1 MHKPHPFLTRLA
13 IALLVDCFIWFQ
25 VPLVQAAVPTVSIS
39 NVPLTLVNPT
49 HPEVLLAVAN
59 SESMDGDLDGAIMTG
74 SGMVSGL
81 SSSSSPVDY
90 TVPSGFTPPCAPA
103 DASGSAP
110 YTVLGNASSPVCSNP
125 GDEYDNSASRLNVA
139 KAALSQVISY
149 YAANFDMGLMDY
161 SASATDNGTL
171 ETWLY
176 MMSEPGGFTF
186 GTSTSTPP
194 ADGGTWHPNPC
205 YDSTLSSCTTMESQA
220 ATTPG
225 ILSDPTALLSDPYIS
240 TLATSDNPFIN
251 DVFYTGPGEY
261 TRAFLNYDGPYCS
274 DGALCTGSLIY
285 SNYTLADYNSGGVS
299 TSYNG
304 SSPGGEGLTTTPT
317 NAGYIPHSTEVFYAE
332 RGFGYDANAAS
343 DAGHLLV
350 PIASYTTATGC
361 SGLTDLQ
368 CYIQEFTPA
377 LAPETN
383 DAASQE
389 IKAVSVQSP
398 IAGILKGA
406 YDYYTGTGGYTA
418 PVSNTTCA
426 ASKNVVLI
434 TDGLPTQDLSNQV
447 WPPLG
452 SRSAV
457 GFGESAT
464 FYLAGG
470 GTVSTTD
477 ASFASDVLAGETT
490 TLYSTNDQA
499 LQDTITELTDLK
511 SDHVTTYIVGMG
523 AGVDPAL
530 NPSAAATLKAMAIA
544 GGTSNYFPGISPQA
558 VTNDLETIFGAINVN
573 NVSTT
578 AASVNSTSLN
588 TGTVVYQAKFNSS
601 ALPYGDWTGEL
612 QAFPVSASGTVN
624 ITTGALWSA
633 AAELGSSLSG
643 TGWQSRAV
651 ATWNPTAASGAG
663 AGVPFAWSDLSA
675 AQQSALETLW
685 GTLST
690 TEQSEFSDNVATYG
704 QAVLD
709 YLMGD
714 TADQQ
719 PSGPFRDRSALLG
732 DIVDSNPVYV
742 GPPDG
747 TYTAPSYQ
755 TFAESLASR
764 MPVLYVG
771 ANDGMLHAFN
781 ALTGEEL
788 FTYVPNG
795 VFANLANL
803 TNPIYNQAHEF
814 YVDGSPTAG
823 DVQFSDGTWHTIVTG
838 GLNAGG
844 NSIYALDVTHPS
856 LLGTASGLASHVLWE
871 FSNPYLGLTY
881 SQPQIAQIDLG
892 GIPTSVV
899 IFGSGYNNSDGNPY
913 LFVVNAQ
920 TGALIDQISL
930 CSDVPSACASS
941 APNGLATPVVV
952 PSAGT
957 GYDDLVYVG
966 DLQGNLWRVDLSS
979 TAPINWSASVLYQAV
994 QSGVTQP
1001 ITTKPIVSLAPP
1013 GAPAGSLLVMFGTG
1027 QFLGTPDLTTTATQ
1041 SFYGVLDQTPPGG
1054 TPPASPPS
1062 IHKLVEQVLTD
1073 TTYSYTNSSG
1083 TTITLPVRTITSNT
1097 INWSSDS
1104 GWYVNLDPGERVITN
1119 PTIEGGGVIFTTYIP
1134 DASSS
1139 TSCSNGGTSYLMVLD
1154 YESGGAFP
1162 GPELDLNG
1170 GTTLN
1175 ASDQVG
1181 GENPVG
1187 IGLGNGFAAAPTLIR
1202 TRPGVI
1208 GDVKLVTLSTD
1219 TIASW
1224 KERGG
1229 NRGRLNWKEIR

>member
-1 MHKPHPFLTRLA
+1 MQPQPSLTRRLI
-13 IALLVDCFIWFQ
+13 IALVVDCFIWFQ
-25 VPLVQAAVPTVSIS
+25 VPVAQAAVPTISIS

-74 SGMVSGL
+74 SGAVSALAG
-81 SSSSSPVDY
+81 SSSPTDY
-90 TVPSGFTPPCAPA
+90 TVPSGFTPPCIPA
-103 DASGSAP
+103 NSTGVAP
-110 YTVLGNASSPVCSNP
+110 YTVTGSSSNPVCSNP

-161 SASATDNGTL
+161 SAGASSTNA
-171 ETWLY
+171 TWLY

-186 GTSTSTPP
+186 GTSTATPP
-194 ADGGTWHPNPC
+194 ADGGNWHPNPC
-205 YDSTLSSCTTMESQA
+205 YESTLASCTAIA
-220 ATTPG
+220 ATTV
-225 ILSDPTALLSDPYIS
+225 LSDPAALLADPYIS
-240 TLATSDNPFIN
+240 TLSTSDNPTIN
-251 DVFYTGPGEY
+251 DVLYAGQGQFS
-261 TRAFLNYDGPYCS
+261 RVFINYNGPYCS
-274 DGALCTGSLIY
+274 DGNYCLGSLIY
-285 SNYTLADYNSGGVS
+285 SNYTLSSYNSGNVL
-299 TSYNG
+299 TYYD
-304 SSPGGEGLTTTPT
+304 SSIPGGESLETNPT
-317 NAGYIPHSTEVFYAE
+317 NAGYIPHSSQVLYAE
-332 RGFGYDANAAS
+332 RGFGYDSNAAS
-343 DAGHLLV
+343 NNGNLLL
-350 PIASYTTATGC
+350 PIESYTEATGC
-361 SGLTDLQ
+361 SGLTELQ
-368 CYIQEFTPA
+368 CYIQRFTPY

-383 DAASQE
+383 DSSTPE
-389 IKAVSVQSP
+389 IKALAVQSP

-406 YDYYTGTGGYTA
+406 YDYYTGSDA
-418 PVSNTTCA
+418 PVSNTGCA
-426 ASKNVVLI
+426 ASRNVVLI
-434 TDGLPTQDLSNQV
+434 TDGLPTEDLSSAV

-464 FYLAGG
+464 FNLASG

-477 ASFASDVLAGETT
+477 SSFASDVLAGDTT
-490 TLYSTNDQA
+490 TLASTNDQA
-499 LQDTITELTDLK
+499 LSDTITELTDLK
-511 SDHVTTYIVGMG
+511 NAKITTYIVGMG
-523 AGVDPAL
+523 AGVDPEL
-530 NPSAAATLKAMAIA
+530 NPAAAATLKAMALA
-544 GGTSNYFPGISPQA
+544 GGTSNYYPGVSPEA

-588 TGTVVYQAKFNSS
+588 TGTVVYQAKFDSA
-601 ALPYGDWTGEL
+601 ALPYADWTGEL
-612 QAFPVSASGTVN
+612 QAFPVSSGGTVN
-624 ITTGALWSA
+624 IQTGALWSA
-633 AAELGSSLSG
+633 ASELGSALSG
-643 TGWQSRAV
+643 TGWQTRTV
-651 ATWNPTAASGAG
+651 ATWNPDAASGAG
-663 AGVPFAWSDLSA
+663 AGVPFTWADLSTT
-675 AQQSALETLW
+675 QQTDLETLW
-685 GTLST
+685 NTLST
-690 TEQSEFSDNVATYG
+690 SEQSQFGGNIATYG

-709 YLMGD
+709 YLVGD
-714 TADQQ
+714 TADAQ
-719 PSGPFRDRSALLG
+719 PNGPFRDRSALLG

-747 TYTAPSYQ
+747 TYTSSSYQ
-755 TFAESLASR
+755 TFAEDLANR
-764 MPVLYVG
+764 TPVLYVG

-781 ALTGEEL
+781 ALTGQEL
-788 FTYVPNG
+788 FSYVPNG

-803 TNPIYNQAHEF
+803 TNPTYNQAHEF
-814 YVDGSPTAG
+814 FVDGSPTAG
-823 DVQFSDGTWHTIVTG
+823 DIQYSDGSWHTIVTG

-844 NSIYALDVTHPS
+844 NTIYALDVTHPS
-856 LLGTASGLASHVLWE
+856 LLETSSGLASHVLWE

-881 SQPQIAQIDLG
+881 SQPQIAQIDLN

-899 IFGSGYNNSDGNPY
+899 IFGSGYNNADGNPY
-913 LFVVNAQ
+913 LFVVNAE
-920 TGALIDQISL
+920 TGALIEQISL
-930 CSDVPSACASS
+930 CSDVPSACSSS
-941 APNGLATPVVV
+941 APNGLSTPVVV
-952 PSAGT
+952 PSSGT

-979 TAPINWSASVLYQAV
+979 PTPIDWTASVLYQAV

-1001 ITTKPIVSLAPP
+1001 ITTKPVVSLAPP

-1054 TPPASPPS
+1054 TPPSQPPA
-1062 IHKLVEQVLTD
+1062 INKLVQQVLTD

-1083 TTITLPVRTITSNT
+1083 ATITIPVRTITSNT
-1097 INWSSDS
+1097 IDWSSRD

-1119 PTIEGGGVIFTTYIP
+1119 PTIEGGAIIFTSYIP
-1134 DASSS
+1134 DAASS
-1139 TSCSNGGTSYLMVLD
+1139 TSCSNGGTSYLMVLN

-1175 ASDQVG
+1175 ASDQVDG
-1181 GENPVG
+1181 QNPVG